1 MTLIK
6 WSPSM
11 GKEKQNQNVPTLDSY
26 LGSFFKNEFLPKDYA
41 AHVPSVNIT
50 ESKESYGIEVSAP
63 GFDKKDFNLSVSDNV
78 LTISGEHSTENS
90 SEEKSFV
97 RKEFTYGS
105 FKRSFNLADLVDE
118 DHIDA
123 KYENG
128 ILKIELPKN
137 EKAKSK
143 NVKQINIA

>member
-11 GKEKQNQNVPTLDSY
+11 GKEKQNQALPSLDN
-26 LGSFFKNEFLPKDYA
+26 LFDSFFRNELFPKDYA
-41 AHVPSVNIT
+41 GHVPSVNIT
-50 ESKESYGIEVSAP
+50 ETENSYGIEVSAP
-63 GFDKKDFNLSVSDNV
+63 GFDKKDFNLSVADNV
-78 LTISGEHSTENS
+78 LTISGTYSTENFN
-90 SEEKSFV
+90 EEKSYV
-97 RKEFTYGS
+97 RKEFNYGS

-137 EKAKSK
+137 DKGKTK

>member
-6 WSPSM
+6 WSPSV
-11 GKEKQNQNVPTLDSY
+11 GKEKQNQTLPSLDSY
-26 LGSFFKNEFLPKDYA
+26 LGSFFKNDLFSKDYA
-41 AHVPSVNIT
+41 SHVPSVNIT
-50 ESKESYGIEVSAP
+50 ESESNYGIEVSAP
-63 GFDKKDFNLSVSDNV
+63 GFDKKDFNLSVAENV
-78 LTISGEHSTENS
+78 LTISGEHSIENM
-90 SEEKSFV
+90 SEGKSFV

-137 EKAKSK
+137 DRAKSK
-143 NVKQINIA
+143 NAKQIHIS